1 MSPLIFVA
9 VLLLVCLLLLETDFS
24 FLIFVIFILIS
35 EHYRCWEA
43 LLKEKLEIIECVV
56 CLVVNYGVIQ
66 SWMKMGFLNCNSRL
80 LESDLLKALL
90 AGILYYPTSLAL
102 TFYQQWVIKQAF
114 QFPLFIVLW
123 HYFLKFFVAWFYR
136 AIYACIYRKK
146 RVLLQWSKYA
156 TAAGIAGVSASLDI
170 GLSNWSFEYTSISL
184 YGLVLFSL
192 ILLIVHFSVI
202 QWANRRRSFSFFL
215 QPLRYRWRNVY
226 VCMDVSH
233 AVGVFFV
240 NYKSTQFS
248 WTGFFLIQGAS
259 MCGGLRWA
267 ASQKL
272 LQKEILGLSNPFDMI
287 YHVQP
292 WMVVGILPL
301 FFAFEARDLALISTT
316 AYGSKPSSV
325 LRLSALVLI
334 GGLLAT
340 LMEMFEYLLLLYTS
354 SLTLSVCS
362 VGKELVTLLLAY
374 RYRNDR
380 MSLMNAFGLAMC
392 IFGTAL
398 HVTVRTKRF
407 RDYNAPQLTRPTV
420 VYTELRDR
428 QYAALSEA
436 SSTDSEEF

>member
-1 MSPLIFVA
+1 MG
-9 VLLLVCLLLLETDFS
+9 
-24 FLIFVIFILIS
+24 IS
-35 EHYRCWEA
+35 
-43 LLKEKLEIIECVV
+43 
-56 CLVVNYGVIQ
+56 
-66 SWMKMGFLNCNSRL
+66 NCSSRL
-80 LESDLLKALL
+80 LESDLIKALL

-184 YGLVLFSL
+184 YTMGKSSTIIF
-192 ILLIVHFSVI
+192 ILLAAVALSLEKCNASTVSV
-202 QWANRRRSFSFFL
+202 
-215 QPLRYRWRNVY
+215 
-226 VCMDVSH
+226 VCLI

-340 LMEMFEYLLLLYTS
+340 LMEVFEYLLLLYTS

-380 MSLMNAFGLAMC
+380 MSLVNTFGLAMC

-398 HVTVRTKRF
+398 HVTMRTKRL
-407 RDYNAPQLTRPTV
+407 RDPKAPQLTRPTV

>member
-1 MSPLIFVA
+1 MTERA
-9 VLLLVCLLLLETDFS
+9 VYF
-24 FLIFVIFILIS
+24 
-35 EHYRCWEA
+35 
-43 LLKEKLEIIECVV
+43 
-56 CLVVNYGVIQ
+56 VNYGVIH
-66 SWMKMGFLNCNSRL
+66 SWMKMGISNCSSRL
-80 LESDLLKALL
+80 LESDLIKALL

-102 TFYQQWVIKQAF
+102 TFYQQWVIKQSCYLPGNRAYCIPISF
-114 QFPLFIVLW
+114 VHRTLALF
-123 HYFLKFFVAWFYR
+123 
-136 AIYACIYRKK
+136 
-146 RVLLQWSKYA
+146 
-156 TAAGIAGVSASLDI
+156 
-170 GLSNWSFEYTSISL
+170 FEIFCR
-184 YGLVLFSL
+184 LVLSSNLRLHLPQKAGSTPMVEVRHCSRHCWRQRIVGYWPVELELRIHQHISVRFRLL
-192 ILLIVHFSVI
+192 ILCLRFEFSVI
-202 QWANRRRSFSFFL
+202 QWANRRRSFSSSL
-215 QPLRYRWRNVY
+215 QPLRCRWRNVY
-226 VCMDVSH
+226 NASTVSVVCLI

-340 LMEMFEYLLLLYTS
+340 LMEVFEYLLLLYTS

-380 MSLMNAFGLAMC
+380 MSLVNAFGLAMC

-398 HVTVRTKRF
+398 HVTMRTKRL
-407 RDYNAPQLTRPTV
+407 RDPKAPQLTRPTV

>member
-1 MSPLIFVA
+1 MTERA
-9 VLLLVCLLLLETDFS
+9 VYF
-24 FLIFVIFILIS
+24 
-35 EHYRCWEA
+35 
-43 LLKEKLEIIECVV
+43 
-56 CLVVNYGVIQ
+56 VNYGVIH
-66 SWMKMGFLNCNSRL
+66 SWMKMGISNCSSRL
-80 LESDLLKALL
+80 LESDLIKALL

-184 YGLVLFSL
+184 YVFLYNGQIVDDHFHPPCSRCVVVGEMCTCVCVCVSVHGMFCCLMKIVSSHCVLFQNASTVSVVCL
-192 ILLIVHFSVI
+192 I
-202 QWANRRRSFSFFL
+202 
-215 QPLRYRWRNVY
+215 
-226 VCMDVSH
+226 

-340 LMEMFEYLLLLYTS
+340 LMEVFEYLLLLYTS

-380 MSLMNAFGLAMC
+380 MSLVNAFGLAMC

-398 HVTVRTKRF
+398 HVTMRTKRL
-407 RDYNAPQLTRPTV
+407 RDPKAPQLTRPTV

>member
-1 MSPLIFVA
+1 MSPLICIYIYNFCCRGSFTERA
-9 VLLLVCLLLLETDFS
+9 VYF
-24 FLIFVIFILIS
+24 
-35 EHYRCWEA
+35 
-43 LLKEKLEIIECVV
+43 
-56 CLVVNYGVIQ
+56 VNYGVIH
-66 SWMKMGFLNCNSRL
+66 SWMKMGISNCSSRL
-80 LESDLLKALL
+80 LESDLIKALL

-102 TFYQQWVIKQAF
+102 TFYQQWQSTLAF
-114 QFPLFIVLW
+114 TAKSGFYSSGRSTPLQPALLASAHRWILACRIGASNTPAYLCTVSYTMGKSSTIIFIL
-123 HYFLKFFVAWFYR
+123 LAAVALSLEKCVRVCVCVCAWD
-136 AIYACIYRKK
+136 
-146 RVLLQWSKYA
+146 VLLSDENCF
-156 TAAGIAGVSASLDI
+156 I
-170 GLSNWSFEYTSISL
+170 
-184 YGLVLFSL
+184 
-192 ILLIVHFSVI
+192 
-202 QWANRRRSFSFFL
+202 
-215 QPLRYRWRNVY
+215 PLRSIFQNASTVSV
-226 VCMDVSH
+226 VCLI

-340 LMEMFEYLLLLYTS
+340 LMEVFEYLLLLYTS

-380 MSLMNAFGLAMC
+380 MSLVNTFGLAMC

-398 HVTVRTKRF
+398 HVTMRTKRL
-407 RDYNAPQLTRPTV
+407 RDPKAPQLTRPTV

>member
-1 MSPLIFVA
+1 MTERA
-9 VLLLVCLLLLETDFS
+9 VYF
-24 FLIFVIFILIS
+24 
-35 EHYRCWEA
+35 
-43 LLKEKLEIIECVV
+43 
-56 CLVVNYGVIQ
+56 VNYGVIH
-66 SWMKMGFLNCNSRL
+66 SWMKMGISNCSSRL
-80 LESDLLKALL
+80 LESDLIKALL

-184 YGLVLFSL
+184 YTMGKSSTIIF
-192 ILLIVHFSVI
+192 ILLAAVALSLEKCNASTVSV
-202 QWANRRRSFSFFL
+202 
-215 QPLRYRWRNVY
+215 
-226 VCMDVSH
+226 VCLI

-340 LMEMFEYLLLLYTS
+340 LMEVFEYLLLLYTS

-362 VGKELVTLLLAY
+362 VGKELATLLLAY

-380 MSLMNAFGLAMC
+380 MSLVNAFGLAMC

-398 HVTVRTKRF
+398 HVTMRTKRL
-407 RDYNAPQLTRPTV
+407 RDPKAPQLTRPTV

>member
-1 MSPLIFVA
+1 MSPLICIYIYNFCCRGSFTVERA
-9 VLLLVCLLLLETDFS
+9 VYF
-24 FLIFVIFILIS
+24 
-35 EHYRCWEA
+35 
-43 LLKEKLEIIECVV
+43 
-56 CLVVNYGVIQ
+56 VNYGVIH
-66 SWMKMGFLNCNSRL
+66 SWVKMGISNCSSRL
-80 LESDLLKALL
+80 LESDLIKALL

-184 YGLVLFSL
+184 YGFLYNGQIVDDHFHPPCSRCVVNASTVSVVCL
-192 ILLIVHFSVI
+192 I
-202 QWANRRRSFSFFL
+202 
-215 QPLRYRWRNVY
+215 
-226 VCMDVSH
+226 

-340 LMEMFEYLLLLYTS
+340 LMEVFEYLLLLHTS

-380 MSLMNAFGLAMC
+380 MSLVNAFGLAMC

-398 HVTVRTKRF
+398 HVIMRTKRL
-407 RDYNAPQLTRPTV
+407 RDPKAPQLTRPTV

>member
-1 MSPLIFVA
+1 MG
-9 VLLLVCLLLLETDFS
+9 
-24 FLIFVIFILIS
+24 IS
-35 EHYRCWEA
+35 
-43 LLKEKLEIIECVV
+43 
-56 CLVVNYGVIQ
+56 
-66 SWMKMGFLNCNSRL
+66 NCSSRL
-80 LESDLLKALL
+80 LESDLIKALL

-184 YGLVLFSL
+184 Y
-192 ILLIVHFSVI
+192 VI
-202 QWANRRRSFSFFL
+202 QWANRRRSFSSSL
-215 QPLRYRWRNVY
+215 QPLRCRWRNVY
-226 VCMDVSH
+226 NASTVSVVCLI

-340 LMEMFEYLLLLYTS
+340 LMEVFEYLLLLHTS

-380 MSLMNAFGLAMC
+380 MSLVNAFGLAMC

-398 HVTVRTKRF
+398 HVTMRTKRL
-407 RDYNAPQLTRPTV
+407 RDPKAPQLTRPTV

>member
-1 MSPLIFVA
+1 MNSNLCKNERA
-9 VLLLVCLLLLETDFS
+9 VYF
-24 FLIFVIFILIS
+24 
-35 EHYRCWEA
+35 
-43 LLKEKLEIIECVV
+43 
-56 CLVVNYGVIQ
+56 VNYGVIH
-66 SWMKMGFLNCNSRL
+66 SWMKMGISNCSSRL
-80 LESDLLKALL
+80 LESDLIKALL

-184 YGLVLFSL
+184 YGFVCSSYTMGKSSTIIF
-192 ILLIVHFSVI
+192 ILLAAVALSLEKCVRVCVCVCAWDVLLSDENCFI
-202 QWANRRRSFSFFL
+202 
-215 QPLRYRWRNVY
+215 PLRSIFQNASTVSV
-226 VCMDVSH
+226 VCLI

-340 LMEMFEYLLLLYTS
+340 LMEVFEYLLLLYTS

-380 MSLMNAFGLAMC
+380 MSLVNTFGLAMC

-398 HVTVRTKRF
+398 HVTMRTKRL
-407 RDYNAPQLTRPTV
+407 RDPKAPQLTRPTV

>member
-1 MSPLIFVA
+1 MTERA
-9 VLLLVCLLLLETDFS
+9 VYF
-24 FLIFVIFILIS
+24 
-35 EHYRCWEA
+35 
-43 LLKEKLEIIECVV
+43 
-56 CLVVNYGVIQ
+56 VNYGVIH
-66 SWMKMGFLNCNSRL
+66 SWMKMGISNCSSRL
-80 LESDLLKALL
+80 LESDLIKALL

-184 YGLVLFSL
+184 YGFVCSLLFSS
-192 ILLIVHFSVI
+192 ILCLRFEFSVI
-202 QWANRRRSFSFFL
+202 QWANRRRSFSSSL
-215 QPLRYRWRNVY
+215 QPLRCRWRNVY
-226 VCMDVSH
+226 NASTVSVVCLI

-340 LMEMFEYLLLLYTS
+340 LMEVFEYLLLLYTS

-362 VGKELVTLLLAY
+362 VGKELATLLLAY

-380 MSLMNAFGLAMC
+380 MSLVNAFGLAMC

-398 HVTVRTKRF
+398 HVTMRTKRL
-407 RDYNAPQLTRPTV
+407 RDPKAPQLTRPTV

>member
-1 MSPLIFVA
+1 
-9 VLLLVCLLLLETDFS
+9 
-24 FLIFVIFILIS
+24 
-35 EHYRCWEA
+35 
-43 LLKEKLEIIECVV
+43 
-56 CLVVNYGVIQ
+56 
-66 SWMKMGFLNCNSRL
+66 MKMGISNCSSRL
-80 LESDLLKALL
+80 LESDLIKALL

-184 YGLVLFSL
+184 YGFVCSLLFSL
-192 ILLIVHFSVI
+192 ILCLRFEFSVI
-202 QWANRRRSFSFFL
+202 QWANRRRSFSSSL
-215 QPLRYRWRNVY
+215 QPLRCRWRNVY
-226 VCMDVSH
+226 NASTVSVVCLI

-340 LMEMFEYLLLLYTS
+340 LMEVFEYLLLLYTS

-380 MSLMNAFGLAMC
+380 MSLVNAFGLAMC

-398 HVTVRTKRF
+398 HVTMRTKRL
-407 RDYNAPQLTRPTV
+407 RDPKAPQLTRPTV